1 MTAGAQGVVAGIDS
15 STQSCKV
22 VTVEIESGLLRSSR
36 TVPHPEGTDV
46 DPESWWSA
54 LRSAAEFR
62 LDHVE
67 AVAVSA
73 QQHSTIPLDE
83 SGEPLG
89 TAILWND
96 HRATQAARALIAEFS
111 RERWAKDVG
120 VVPTAALPVAK
131 LRWYRD
137 HQPDLA
143 SQISTVLV
151 PHDWLTW
158 KLGDRQSEP
167 ATDRSDASGTGYWS
181 ARQAEYRADII
192 EMALGH
198 SIQAPRVLEPHAT
211 AGATPRGALIGAGC
225 GDNAA
230 ALLGL
235 DVRAGEAV
243 VSIGTSMTVSTQT
256 DHPVEDPTGHV
267 ASLSSATGRYMPI
280 VATLN
285 GARTLAATAR
295 LLRVGLEEFDAL
307 AAAAAPQAGGL
318 TFLPYLDGERTPS
331 LPDARGALL
340 GLTRA
345 GLTAENVARSAVLG
359 LACAIADAIDDL
371 VNAGVAIDAVTLV
384 GGGAQSSALRTA
396 VADLCRRSVQ
406 WPTPREY
413 AAIGAA
419 RQAAWAL
426 TGSIPEWPRP
436 PVSTIEPSTGDS
448 WVTEVRSRYARARL
462 SLHGPES
469 QD

>member
-1 MTAGAQGVVAGIDS
+1 MKSQARGTVAGIDS

-22 VTVEIESGLLRSSR
+22 VTVEVDSGLLRSSR
-36 TVPHPEGTDV
+36 TVPHPEGTEV

-54 LRSAAEFR
+54 LQLASDNR
-62 LDHVE
+62 LDGVD

-73 QQHSTIPLDE
+73 QQHSTILLDDE
-83 SGEPLG
+83 GEPLG
-89 TAILWND
+89 DAILWND
-96 HRATQAARALIAEFS
+96 HRATNAARALIAEFG
-111 RERWAKDVG
+111 RERWSQEIG

-137 HQPDLA
+137 HQPDVA
-143 SQISTVLV
+143 AHISTVLV

-158 KLGDRQSEP
+158 RLGDRHSDP

-181 ARQAEYRADII
+181 AREADYRTDIV

-198 SIQAPRVLEPHAT
+198 SIDAPRVLSPHEY
-211 AGATPRGALIGAGC
+211 AGQTPRGALIGAGC

-235 DVRAGEAV
+235 DVRSGEVV
-243 VSIGTSMTVSTQT
+243 VSIGTSMTVSTET

-285 GARTLAATAR
+285 GARTLTATAR

-307 AAAAAPQAGGL
+307 ASAASPHAGGL
-318 TFLPYLDGERTPS
+318 IFLPYLDGERTPS
-331 LPDARGALL
+331 LPNARGALL

-345 GLTAENVARSAVLG
+345 ELTAENVARSAVLG

-371 VNAGVAIDAVTLV
+371 ESAGVRIGSVTLV
-384 GGGAQSSALRTA
+384 GGGAQSAALRTA

-419 RQAAWAL
+419 RQAAWAV
-426 TGSIPEWPRP
+426 TGSLPEWPRP
-436 PVSTIEPSTGDS
+436 PVRTIDPTTNDS
-448 WVTEVRSRYARARL
+448 WVSEVRSQYARSRL
-462 SLHGPES
+462 SLHGPEI